1 MERETT
7 HGKYYSRTDNADID
21 KATIHQWLSS
31 SSLKGECGD
40 FILAVQ
46 DQSIFT
52 RAWQSRIL
60 NNGADTN
67 CKLYTQ
73 SEETVDHTVLAWS
86 TIVNTEYFQRHNQV
100 ASFVHWIIRQDFKLP
115 PTEKWYEHKP
125 LPVIK
130 AHK

>member
-52 RAWQSRIL
+52 RA
-60 NNGADTN
+60 
-67 CKLYTQ
+67 
-73 SEETVDHTVLAWS
+73 
-86 TIVNTEYFQRHNQV
+86 
-100 ASFVHWIIRQDFKLP
+100 
-115 PTEKWYEHKP
+115 
-125 LPVIK
+125 
-130 AHK
+130 

>member
-21 KATIHQWLSS
+21 KATIYQWLSS
-31 SSLKGECGD
+31 SSLKGECED

-46 DQSIFT
+46 DQNIST

-67 CKLYTQ
+67 YKLYTQ
-73 SEETVDHTVLAWS
+73 SEETVDHAVLA
-86 TIVNTEYFQRHNQV
+86 
-100 ASFVHWIIRQDFKLP
+100 
-115 PTEKWYEHKP
+115 
-125 LPVIK
+125 
-130 AHK
+130 